1 MSIAEAY
8 WEQLRY
14 TSDVKCVKCD
24 QKKGKRSCPALGK
37 LICTHCCGEK
47 RVSEIPCP
55 PDCSFLASG
64 QAYHWRK
71 KYASILDRELDHRKR
86 AMLYETTQ
94 QFHQLLG
101 AIEWVI
107 VAYAS
112 GLKSLR
118 DRDILQALA
127 LLKETYT
134 TEAKGVIYE
143 ASSSNPLAQSL
154 SREVHEFLEKQR
166 EQAAEQG
173 FVLRPEHI
181 LQCLEVLL
189 ADLDHHL
196 AQDKDGNSFIRFIQ
210 RNHPDAAKSKA
221 GGIILA

>member
-8 WEQLRY
+8 SEQLRY
-14 TSDVKCVKCD
+14 TSGVKCVKCS
-24 QKKGKRSCPALGK
+24 QKKGKRSCPALGQ
-37 LICTHCCGEK
+37 LICANCCGEK

-71 KYASILDRELDHRKR
+71 KYVSILDRELDNRKR
-86 AMLYETTQ
+86 QMLYETTQ
-94 QFHQLLG
+94 QFHQLLS
-101 AIEWVI
+101 AIERVV

-118 DRDILQALA
+118 DRDVRQALE
-127 LLKETYT
+127 LLKETYA
-134 TEAKGVIYE
+134 TEAKGVIYQ

-154 SREVHEFLEKQR
+154 SRELYEFLEKQR
-166 EQAAEQG
+166 EEAAEQG

-189 ADLDHHL
+189 TDINHHL
-196 AQDKDGNSFIRFIQ
+196 AQDKDGNGFLRFIQ
-210 RNHPDAAKSKA
+210 RNHPDATQSPA
-221 GGIILA
+221 GGIIIT